1 MIFAVAAV
9 GAIFA
14 SCSKSDL
21 VVPDP
26 VGPNKLP
33 VQVSLAPEAL
43 SGNFGPVS
51 QASQAKA
58 AVKGKDTGMSVIFG
72 GADTKSTVDLGKTAG
87 AESKV
92 YNVWAIQFD
101 KNNNLIGQPF
111 YTADIP
117 ASSGASTGVDAT
129 YTLSVNLTS
138 YADAGGKVYFIT
150 NTNSPS
156 FFNSTNAANVAALEA
171 TVQNIG
177 TELKP
182 TAAGGIPMLG
192 IVTGKAI
199 SSSASIGNVTLKRLM
214 AKVILK
220 YKVNASFTGFT
231 IDNIA
236 LKNAAANIYYKSE
249 PTTGIWPAKADGS
262 HIDYP
267 AEDLTKAGTDGDYKT
282 FTWYIPENLRNV
294 ISGVTDVGDRT
305 LGKTDGKAT
314 YIEIKGTLKSAAKC
328 EKATYS
334 ILLGDPNTNKGD
346 FNVKRNTVYTVTVDI
361 QGTNTADNRITVESF
376 DMNNSAMILP
386 NSGDAGAVTFDIRKC
401 LNNGFTTEAN
411 LNSMLGASSTLTA
424 DVLWQDGNVI
434 NTSDVTLDKVN
445 GLLTVKSSKATVG
458 NAIVALY
465 PNTSKTQGSI
475 LWSWHIWVS
484 SYNPDG
490 SKAYGLGAN
499 SKADVT
505 GGQVHTYGSNFTSKN
520 PGKVIMD
527 RNLGA
532 TKAYYTVPAAGD
544 ASADQSFGM
553 FYQWGRKDPFPR
565 VQGSTISETAATG
578 TTIPIY
584 GPTGV
589 APALPE
595 DGTGYKK
602 VNITTS
608 GVISG
613 NNSLQYSVK
622 NPLSFIYNASGIYD
636 WYATAQANQN
646 NNLWGDG
653 AQKSAFDP
661 CPKGWRIAPN
671 GTWTDFGTNAY
682 ASPFFYYINGV
693 KETASGT
700 PATKYYATNG
710 RYYEPSSGVVR
721 AWYPAPGCRNGT
733 TGVPGGVGSY
743 GYSWSSAVSGTG
755 GVFLDFYSTW
765 LNPSSAD
772 GRAYGF
778 QVRCLQE

>member
-1 MIFAVAAV
+1 MILAVAAV
-9 GAIFA
+9 GATFA
-14 SCSKSDL
+14 SCSKSD
-21 VVPDP
+21 VQVDVP
-26 VGPNKLP
+26 GKPNELP
-33 VQVSLAPEAL
+33 VTMSLSAAPLNEPGNGMTSASVTKVVAKENQALAVS
-43 SGNFGPVS
+43 FGGPDT
-51 QASQAKA
+51 KA
-58 AVKGKDTGMSVIFG
+58 ATVLTG
-72 GADTKSTVDLGKTAG
+72 AQD
-87 AESKV
+87 SKV
-92 YNVWAIQFD
+92 YNVWAIQFNAAG
-101 KNNNLIGQPF
+101 KLVGNPY
-111 YTADIP
+111 YTSDIP
-117 ASSGASTGVDAT
+117 NPGTATGVDAT
-129 YTLSVNLTS
+129 YKVSVNLTANS
-138 YADAGGKVYFIT
+138 ETGGKVYFIA
-150 NTNSPS
+150 NTNSPT
-156 FFNSTNAANVAALEA
+156 FFNATNAATETALAAV
-171 TVQNIG
+171 VQSI
-177 TELKP
+177 TSQWAP
-182 TAAGGIPMLG
+182 TAAGGVPMLG
-192 IVTGKAI
+192 MYTGAV
-199 SSSASIGNVTLKRLM
+199 SASAALGSDVTMKRLV

-220 YKVNASFTGFT
+220 YKVNTSFTGFT

-236 LKNAAANIYYKSE
+236 LKNVASKIYFKSE
-249 PTTGIWPAKADGS
+249 PTGIWPAKADGS
-262 HIDYP
+262 HIDYA
-267 AEDLTKAGTDGDYKT
+267 AEDLTKAVVSGDYKT
-282 FTWYIPENLRNV
+282 FTWYIPENLRSV
-294 ISGVTDVGDRT
+294 ISGVTDMGNRT
-305 LGKTDGKAT
+305 LDKTDGKAT

-361 QGTNTADNRITVESF
+361 QGTNIADKRITVESF
-376 DMNNSAMILP
+376 DMNNSAMLLP
-386 NSGDAGAVTFDIRKC
+386 NSGDGGAVTFDIRKC

-434 NTSDVTLDKVN
+434 NTADITLDKVN

-484 SYNPDG
+484 SYKPDG
-490 SKAYGLGAN
+490 SKAYGLGVN

-532 TKAYYTVPAAGD
+532 TKAYYAVPAAGD
-544 ASADQSFGM
+544 ATADQSFGM

-565 VQGSTISETAATG
+565 VQGSTIDASAATG

-584 GPTGV
+584 AANGTST
-589 APALPE
+589 LPE

-613 NNSLQYSVK
+613 TNSLQYSVK
-622 NPLSFIYNASGIYD
+622 NPLSFIYNATGIYD

-646 NNLWGDG
+646 NALWGDG

-682 ASPFFYYINGV
+682 AAPFWYYINGT
-693 KETASGT
+693 KQTAAGT

-710 RYYEPSSGVVR
+710 RYYEPSSGAVR
-721 AWYPAPGCRNGT
+721 AWYPAPGYRDAGSR
-733 TGVPGGVGSY
+733 TGGEGDLWYVGY
-743 GYSWSSAVSGTG
+743 NGYSWSSSVSGSNGVYLYFNATG
-755 GVFLDFYSTW
+755 
-765 LNPSSAD
+765 LNPSNASH
-772 GRAYGF
+772 RAYGF